1 MRPRGTK
8 AELEE
13 RRKSAIRLLKQ
24 KVSMRETARAVGA
37 SLSSVERWKA
47 AYEAGG
53 MAALRSKP
61 DRGGPSKLTPLEQ
74 TRLAELL
81 LEGPTAHGFASELW
95 TLERVAQVI
104 EREFGVH
111 YCPSGVWLLLGRMGF
126 SAQKPERQARER
138 NEAEI
143 ERWRR
148 LTWPRLKKRS
158 KA

>member
-13 RRKSAIRLLKQ
+13 RRKRAIRLLKQ

-47 AYEAGG
+47 AYDAGG
-53 MAALRSKP
+53 MTALRPKP
-61 DRGGPSKLTPLEQ
+61 DRGGPSKLNPLEQ
-74 TRLAELL
+74 ARLAELL
-81 LEGPTAHGFASELW
+81 LQRPTAHGFVSELW
-95 TLERVAQVI
+95 TLERVGQLI
-104 EREFGVH
+104 EREFNVH

-148 LTWPRLKKRS
+148 VTWPRLRKRS

>member
-13 RRKSAIRLLKQ
+13 RRKRAIRLLKR

-47 AYEAGG
+47 EYQAGG
-53 MAALRSKP
+53 MAALRAKP
-61 DRGGPSKLTPLEQ
+61 DRGGPSKLTAAQ
-74 TRLAELL
+74 QARLIELL
-81 LEGPTAHGFASELW
+81 LEGPTAHGYASELW

-104 EREFGVH
+104 EREFKVH
-111 YCPSGVWLLLGRMGF
+111 YCISGVWVLLHRLGF
-126 SAQKPERQARER
+126 SSQKPERHARER
-138 NEAEI
+138 NEADI

-148 LTWPRLKKRS
+148 LTWPRLRKRS
-158 KA
+158 GA

>member
-47 AYEAGG
+47 AYDTGG

-74 TRLAELL
+74 AHLAELL
-81 LEGPTAHGFASELW
+81 LQGPTAHSFASELW

-143 ERWRR
+143 EHWRR